1 MRSDRRCSRNG
12 CRQPA
17 VATLTYIY
25 SDSTAVVGPL
35 STAREPHS
43 YDLCDAHARRLTVP
57 HGWELVRHQGD
68 YAVPMPTDDDLVALA
83 NAVREAAVG
92 DRPDANQGTLTGLG
106 VDDAADAAA
115 RASRRLAEAEP
126 APHQGHRPAGPQF
139 GARRHL
145 RVVSGDED
153 PQR

>member
-1 MRSDRRCSRNG
+1 M
-12 CRQPA
+12 
-17 VATLTYIY
+17 ATLTYIY

-35 STAREPHS
+35 ATTREPHS

-68 YAVPMPTDDDLVALA
+68 YTAPMPTDDDLVALA
-83 NAVREAAVG
+83 NAVREAATTE
-92 DRPDANQGTLTGLG
+92 RPEPEPNSATL
-106 VDDAADAAA
+106 
-115 RASRRLAEAEP
+115 ASRKSDQPPEP
-126 APHQGHRPAGPQF
+126 APRQGMRTAAPPM

-153 PQR
+153 SGR

>member
-1 MRSDRRCSRNG
+1 M
-12 CRQPA
+12 
-17 VATLTYIY
+17 ATLTYIY

-35 STAREPHS
+35 STTREPHS

-92 DRPDANQGTLTGLG
+92 ERHEVEPPEAPAIGGARYDGPDPSQ
-106 VDDAADAAA
+106 
-115 RASRRLAEAEP
+115 R
-126 APHQGHRPAGPQF
+126 QGHRPAAPQI

-153 PQR
+153 LQR

>member
-35 STAREPHS
+35 STTREPHS

-68 YAVPMPTDDDLVALA
+68 YTVPMPTDDDLVALA

-92 DRPDANQGTLTGLG
+92 ERPELEPPEAAPMTGG
-106 VDDAADAAA
+106 RYDGADASP
-115 RASRRLAEAEP
+115 RQGLRPS
-126 APHQGHRPAGPQF
+126 APQV

-153 PQR
+153 LQR

>member
-1 MRSDRRCSRNG
+1 M
-12 CRQPA
+12 
-17 VATLTYIY
+17 TYIY

-35 STAREPHS
+35 ATTREPHS

-68 YAVPMPTDDDLVALA
+68 YSAPMPTDDDLVALA
-83 NAVREAAVG
+83 NAVREAATT
-92 DRPDANQGTLTGLG
+92 DRAD
-106 VDDAADAAA
+106 ADAATLA
-115 RASRRLAEAEP
+115 GRASDEPPAPEP
-126 APHQGHRPAGPQF
+126 APRHGYRPTAPPM

-153 PQR
+153 AGR

>member
-1 MRSDRRCSRNG
+1 
-12 CRQPA
+12 
-17 VATLTYIY
+17 LTYIY

-35 STAREPHS
+35 STTREPHS

-68 YAVPMPTDDDLVALA
+68 YTVPMPTDDDLVALA

-92 DRPDANQGTLTGLG
+92 DRHEVEPDPAPMTGRYEPDATPRQGF
-106 VDDAADAAA
+106 
-115 RASRRLAEAEP
+115 RPS
-126 APHQGHRPAGPQF
+126 APQI

>member
-1 MRSDRRCSRNG
+1 M
-12 CRQPA
+12 
-17 VATLTYIY
+17 
-25 SDSTAVVGPL
+25 VGPL
-35 STAREPHS
+35 STTREPHS

-68 YAVPMPTDDDLVALA
+68 YSVPMPTDDDLVALA

-92 DRPDANQGTLTGLG
+92 ERHDIEPSEPGPVAGSPYGGPDASQRQGL
-106 VDDAADAAA
+106 
-115 RASRRLAEAEP
+115 RPP
-126 APHQGHRPAGPQF
+126 APQI

-153 PQR
+153 LQR

>member
-1 MRSDRRCSRNG
+1 M
-12 CRQPA
+12 
-17 VATLTYIY
+17 ATLTYIY

-35 STAREPHS
+35 STTREPHS

-92 DRPDANQGTLTGLG
+92 ERHEPEAEPS
-106 VDDAADAAA
+106 DAATL
-115 RASRRLAEAEP
+115 ASRRLAEVEP
-126 APHQGHRPAGPQF
+126 AQRQGHRPAAPQF

-153 PQR
+153 QQR

>member
-1 MRSDRRCSRNG
+1 M
-12 CRQPA
+12 
-17 VATLTYIY
+17 
-25 SDSTAVVGPL
+25 VGPL

-106 VDDAADAAA
+106 VDEAA
-115 RASRRLAEAEP
+115 RSRAESEP
-126 APHQGHRPAGPQF
+126 AQQQGLRPASPQF

-153 PQR
+153 LQR

>member
-1 MRSDRRCSRNG
+1 M
-12 CRQPA
+12 
-17 VATLTYIY
+17 
-25 SDSTAVVGPL
+25 VGPL
-35 STAREPHS
+35 STTREPHS

-68 YAVPMPTDDDLVALA
+68 YTVPMPTDDDLVALA

-92 DRPDANQGTLTGLG
+92 ERHEVEPPEAAPMTGSRYEEPDASPRQGL
-106 VDDAADAAA
+106 
-115 RASRRLAEAEP
+115 RAP
-126 APHQGHRPAGPQF
+126 APQV

-153 PQR
+153 LQR

>member
-1 MRSDRRCSRNG
+1 M
-12 CRQPA
+12 
-17 VATLTYIY
+17 ATLTYIY

-92 DRPDANQGTLTGLG
+92 ERHEPETEP
-106 VDDAADAAA
+106 ADAATL
-115 RASRRLAEAEP
+115 ASRRLAETETAQRP
-126 APHQGHRPAGPQF
+126 GHRPAGPQF

>member
-92 DRPDANQGTLTGLG
+92 ERHEDPGEP
-106 VDDAADAAA
+106 DDAATL
-115 RASRRLAEAEP
+115 ASRRLAEADP
-126 APHQGHRPAGPQF
+126 APRQGFRSATPQF

-153 PQR
+153 MQG

>member
-1 MRSDRRCSRNG
+1 M
-12 CRQPA
+12 
-17 VATLTYIY
+17 ATLTYIY

>member
-1 MRSDRRCSRNG
+1 M
-12 CRQPA
+12 
-17 VATLTYIY
+17 
-25 SDSTAVVGPL
+25 VGPL

-83 NAVREAAVG
+83 NAVREAAAG
-92 DRPDANQGTLTGLG
+92 DRHEEPAIGEPT
-106 VDDAADAAA
+106 DAATL
-115 RASRRLAEAEP
+115 ASRRLAETDS
-126 APHQGHRPAGPQF
+126 APRQGLRPAGPQF

>member
-1 MRSDRRCSRNG
+1 
-12 CRQPA
+12 
-17 VATLTYIY
+17 LTYIY

-35 STAREPHS
+35 STTREPHS

-92 DRPDANQGTLTGLG
+92 ERHD
-106 VDDAADAAA
+106 VDAAEPTPMTG
-115 RASRRLAEAEP
+115 SRYEDPDVSPRQGLRP
-126 APHQGHRPAGPQF
+126 SAPQI

-153 PQR
+153 LQR

>member
-1 MRSDRRCSRNG
+1 M
-12 CRQPA
+12 
-17 VATLTYIY
+17 
-25 SDSTAVVGPL
+25 VGPL
-35 STAREPHS
+35 STTREPHS

-92 DRPDANQGTLTGLG
+92 DRHEVEPPDAAPLGGGRYDEPDPSPRQGL
-106 VDDAADAAA
+106 
-115 RASRRLAEAEP
+115 RPP
-126 APHQGHRPAGPQF
+126 APQV

-153 PQR
+153 QQR

>member
-1 MRSDRRCSRNG
+1 
-12 CRQPA
+12 
-17 VATLTYIY
+17 
-25 SDSTAVVGPL
+25 VVGPL
-35 STAREPHS
+35 STTREPHS

-92 DRPDANQGTLTGLG
+92 ERHEDPGEP
-106 VDDAADAAA
+106 DDAATL
-115 RASRRLAEAEP
+115 ASRRLAEAEP
-126 APHQGHRPAGPQF
+126 APRQGFRPANPGF

-153 PQR
+153 MQG

>member
-1 MRSDRRCSRNG
+1 M
-12 CRQPA
+12 
-17 VATLTYIY
+17 
-25 SDSTAVVGPL
+25 VGPL
-35 STAREPHS
+35 STTREPHS

-92 DRPDANQGTLTGLG
+92 ERPELDPPEAPPMAGGRYDESDASPRQGL
-106 VDDAADAAA
+106 
-115 RASRRLAEAEP
+115 
-126 APHQGHRPAGPQF
+126 RPAAPQI

-153 PQR
+153 LQR

>member
-1 MRSDRRCSRNG
+1 M
-12 CRQPA
+12 
-17 VATLTYIY
+17 ATLTYIY

-35 STAREPHS
+35 STTREPHS

-83 NAVREAAVG
+83 NAVREAATG
-92 DRPDANQGTLTGLG
+92 DRHEPESEPT
-106 VDDAADAAA
+106 DAATL
-115 RASRRLAEAEP
+115 ASRRLAETETAQR
-126 APHQGHRPAGPQF
+126 QGHRPASPQF

-145 RVVSGDED
+145 RVVSGDD
-153 PQR
+153 DLQR

>member
-1 MRSDRRCSRNG
+1 M
-12 CRQPA
+12 
-17 VATLTYIY
+17 
-25 SDSTAVVGPL
+25 VGPL
-35 STAREPHS
+35 STTREPHS

-92 DRPDANQGTLTGLG
+92 ERHDVEPSEPTPMTGSRYEDPDSSPRQGLRP
-106 VDDAADAAA
+106 
-115 RASRRLAEAEP
+115 S
-126 APHQGHRPAGPQF
+126 APQI

-153 PQR
+153 LQR

>member
-35 STAREPHS
+35 STTREPHS

-68 YAVPMPTDDDLVALA
+68 YTVPMPTDDDLVALA

-92 DRPDANQGTLTGLG
+92 DRHEVEPD
-106 VDDAADAAA
+106 
-115 RASRRLAEAEP
+115 P
-126 APHQGHRPAGPQF
+126 APRPGGQFEPDTAPRQGFRPSTPQV

-153 PQR
+153 LQR

>member
-1 MRSDRRCSRNG
+1 M
-12 CRQPA
+12 
-17 VATLTYIY
+17 ATLTYIY

-35 STAREPHS
+35 ATTREPHS

-68 YAVPMPTDDDLVALA
+68 YTAPMPTDDDLVALA
-83 NAVREAAVG
+83 NAVREAAAGERV
-92 DRPDANQGTLTGLG
+92 
-106 VDDAADAAA
+106 
-115 RASRRLAEAEP
+115 EAEP
-126 APHQGHRPAGPQF
+126 PRPEPSPRQGFRPGGPAA

-153 PQR
+153 MSR